1 MALAT
6 VLVVDDYDEIRELT
20 EAILSS
26 AGYRVLSAEDAESAL
41 ALAAAHPEGID
52 LLLSD
57 VSLPGM
63 HGAELARALLKMMPR
78 IRVVLTSGSPPEPG
92 DEPTPGTKFVQKPF
106 DSETLLSAISETLES
121 AP

>member
-26 AGYRVLSAEDAESAL
+26 AGYRVLSAGDAESAL
-41 ALAAAHPEGID
+41 TLAAAHPEGID
-52 LLLSD
+52 LLVSD

-63 HGAELARALLKMMPR
+63 HGADLARALLKTMPR
-78 IRVVLTSGSPPEPG
+78 MRVVLTSGSLPEPG
-92 DEPTPGTKFVQKPF
+92 DEPVPGTKFLQKPF
-106 DSETLLSAISETLES
+106 VAEMLLSAISETLGS
-121 AP
+121 P